1 MSRLALG
8 CVSGESSVVGVNL
21 FYGLAVNPSELNT
34 DFDVAIVGSGFGGSV
49 SALRLTEKGYS
60 VAVFEA
66 GRRFTEENYAKNS
79 WDLKNFL
86 WAPELGFF
94 GIQRIHVLKGVA
106 ILAGAGVGGGSL
118 VYANTLYVPGDTF
131 FRDPQWGEITDWKRE
146 LAPFY
151 DQAKRMLGVTQNPT
165 MTPSDVVM
173 KEVAESMGVGSTF
186 TLTPVGVFFG
196 EGHGKKAADPYFGG
210 VGPARAGCIE
220 CGECMTGCRY
230 NAKNTLPKN
239 YLGLAEAAGANVMP
253 MSTVT
258 RVQPLNEGGYRIT
271 IQKTG
276 TKKEMTYTAQDVI
289 FAAGTYNTQKLLHRM
304 KDDGVL
310 PNLSPALGKL
320 SRTNSESILGAIA
333 KTSTT
338 DFTEGVA
345 ITSSFFPDPQT
356 HVEPVR
362 YGKGSNSMGL
372 LQTIMTKPEAGR
384 RRWSVWLKEMVK
396 NPRDVATALNV
407 KSWSERSVI
416 SLVMQ
421 TVDNSLTLKGKRS
434 RFGRWSLGTVTSES
448 TPAPTYIPVAQ
459 EVVER
464 AAAIIGGRPG
474 GSVFE
479 SFDAALTAHFVGGC
493 VIGPDANSGVIDGY
507 QRVFGHMGL
516 HIVDGSAITANLG
529 VNPSLTITAQA
540 ERAMALWPNRGD
552 TDTRPALG
560 STYKQ
565 MSPIAPKNP
574 YVPEHAPA
582 AYRINT

>member
-1 MSRLALG
+1 VALD
-8 CVSGESSVVGVNL
+8 ESSASDVIL
-21 FYGLAVNPSELNT
+21 FYGFAVNMVEPDT
-34 DFDVAIVGSGFGGSV
+34 DFDVAIIGSGFGGSV
-49 SALRLTEKGYS
+49 SALRLSEKGYS

-106 ILAGAGVGGGSL
+106 VLAGAGVGGGSL

-131 FRDPQWGEITDWKRE
+131 FQDPQWGEITDWKSE

-151 DQAKRMLGVTQNPT
+151 DQAKRMLGVTKNPT

-173 KEVAESMGVGSTF
+173 KEIADDMGVGSTF

-196 EGHGKKAADPYFGG
+196 EGRGKESPDPYFGG
-210 VGPARAGCIE
+210 VGPRRTGCIE

-239 YLGLAEAAGANVMP
+239 YLGLAEAAGAHVMP

-258 RVQPLNEGGYRIT
+258 KVEPMQAGGYRVT
-271 IQKTG
+271 VRKTG
-276 TKKEMTYTAQDVI
+276 TKNESSYTAREVI
-289 FAAGTYNTQKLLHRM
+289 FAAGTYNTQKLLHHM
-304 KDDGVL
+304 KDEGIL
-310 PNLSPALGKL
+310 PNLSSALGKL
-320 SRTNSESILGAIA
+320 SRTNSESILGAVA
-333 KTSTT
+333 MTSTT

-372 LQTIMTKPEAGR
+372 LQTIMTTPEIGKK
-384 RRWSVWLKEMVK
+384 RWVVWIREMIK
-396 NPRDVATALNV
+396 SPKDVAIALNV

-464 AAAIIGGRPG
+464 AAEIIGGRPG

-493 VIGPDANSGVIDGY
+493 VIGSDANSGVIDGY
-507 QRVFGHMGL
+507 HRVYGHAGL
-516 HIVDGSAITANLG
+516 HVVDGSAITANLG

-540 ERAMALWPNRGD
+540 ERAMALWPNRGEAD
-552 TDTRPALG
+552 MRPELG
-560 STYKQ
+560 SVYQKIV
-565 MSPIAPKNP
+565 PVEPKNP
-574 YVPEHAPA
+574 YVPEHASA
-582 AYRINT
+582 AYRIKA